1 METFLL
7 NLLKTSLLGSLA
19 ILAMLVLKPLW
30 RERYRAKTRCWLWL
44 ALAAFL
50 LLPVDF
56 SVKNA
61 PVQAAPP
68 KDYTLFVGTDK
79 TAIQSTDNLFGDMAE
94 KSGQSPAQVRDT
106 IIQRPVTNPEQK
118 TTRYIPVTTILFY
131 GYLAGAAAFLL
142 YQGVSYALFRRTVR
156 RWKRDVSRA
165 DYAAMLS
172 DTARDLGVS
181 APEMIVCEA
190 ISTPAVT
197 GLLRPRLLLPHER
210 YDVQELRYILRHEL
224 CHLKRRDMLLKL
236 VLLAANA
243 MHWFNPVVYL
253 MLRQADEDIELA
265 CDSAATDGLE
275 LPERAAYSRTLLAA
289 VQSSVRALPATT
301 CFGGTVERLKRRIT
315 NVLGA
320 QKKRGLGVVA
330 LVLALTLTAGCAISW
345 GERAQKN
352 DDPFADKSYTVDI
365 LLYEAPAF
373 TDGFTDGTYPSFRTT
388 TNTAG
393 EKYVTLCD
401 AWGSTSIYGPMEE
414 YTLEK
419 QSFYALFGST
429 KASPVD
435 DLIQNNKS
443 AWSGHC
449 EEASDGQPN
458 QVYLLKQK
466 DGSVYLGL
474 AGDYEEDGS
483 ELFCSVFRLN
493 EQVNPIYASMDDYAA
508 ACVEDLK
515 KGTMTYSVSENND
528 YASRSIEDTVA
539 DVRVTQL
546 EQADSLGNLSP
557 DGTVL
562 ELWYFQYEMKPTN
575 EAGMQIDVIG
585 GQELTDDGYLNEN
598 WTHYLTVLHYTYGE
612 KTGYQVIG
620 TYTGNDGLWYNGCS
634 YSGEEKY
641 YLHDF
646 YVDYA
651 GLDLPKMF
659 IPDLLNDTAA
669 DGYGRANQCEAR
681 LISGDGS
688 YYFYAPITAWACNP
702 GTEFWY
708 SRYDTGSYFNAKKL
722 EQSLDEAKA
731 EWESTGAKAEKTDA
745 GWRFVTHEGMSNT
758 IVTLFDAPDGTCYEV
773 TTHWTFDGSTEENQW
788 GWNRDRAVEGEAVIL
803 QAMVNSFRTSKILFT
818 DGSPN
823 GSESSDPA
831 PDDTAFQADL
841 QLASNGGAS
850 WLSLNTDGMAVGG
863 HDPKDS
869 APTVLLDTCDYK
881 EYDPSESSPS
891 GSAVPPG
898 GGNPLALCLS
908 LSNSARF
915 TFYEGSDFMLYQ
927 HGDTR
932 YYKVS
937 SYGDYATI
945 FDAMLAWYN
954 KTPDKEATF
963 ESDLVLASNA
973 ATVDILA
980 FCPASGESGSHAPL
994 LTGYS
999 VALDSYEYKPIDKPK
1014 NLDGLD
1020 SVELWPHNAQATC
1033 LIFYKGTNT
1042 VKYVS
1047 GKSERYYRA
1056 VGDFSI
1062 VDNDGRTL
1070 YDLMRVWYDTAE
1082 YSDMLTSD
1090 VRAQSK
1096 SFSWQEAAQNWANA
1110 YYGTQKEVTSGSIYK
1125 FTWLNVT
1132 VNPAEETTQAK
1143 RKAGEIDDNTYCFAV
1158 RVEFTAESANALQ
1171 SAMAGNTVKCENPAA
1186 PKDAYEFYRCC
1197 TIQLRDDG
1205 RWYGTELG
1213 TGWLC
1218 AIPKKEGLPP
1228 PFFAVFQR
1236 RAGKSTGTSQRYVV

>member
-44 ALAAFL
+44 ALAVFL

-61 PVQAAPP
+61 PVQAEPP

-156 RWKRDVSRA
+156 RWKRDVSRV

-330 LVLALTLTAGCAISW
+330 LVLALTLTAGCAVGW
-345 GERAQKN
+345 GERAQTQKN

-508 ACVEDLK
+508 ERVAELK
-515 KGTMTYSVSENND
+515 KGTMTYSVSENNE

-539 DVRVTQL
+539 DVRVTRL
-546 EQADSLGNLSP
+546 EQGDSLGNLSP

-575 EAGMQIDVIG
+575 EAGAQINIVG

-598 WTHYLTVLHYTYGE
+598 WTHYLTVLHYTSGD
-612 KTGYQVIG
+612 TIGYQVIG
-620 TYTGNDGLWYNGCS
+620 TSMSNDGLWYNGCS
-634 YSGEEKY
+634 YGQELKY

-646 YVDYA
+646 YIDYA
-651 GLDLPKMF
+651 GLDLPKMY
-659 IPDLLNDTAA
+659 IPDLVDGLVE
-669 DGYGRANQCEAR
+669 DGYGHGNSVEGR
-681 LISGDGS
+681 LVSDS
-688 YYFYAPITAWACNP
+688 TYNFCYYYVPITGWACSP
-702 GTEFWY
+702 GTDYWY
-708 SRYDTGSYFNAKKL
+708 SRYDTGSYFSVKKL
-722 EQSLDEAKA
+722 ERGINDAKA
-731 EWESTGAKAEKTDA
+731 EWESTGVTGEKVDT
-745 GWRFVTHEGMSNT
+745 GCWRYVTHEGMSNT
-758 IVTLFDAPDGTCYEV
+758 IVTLFAGPNNTTYEV
-773 TTHWTFDGSTEENQW
+773 EIHWLFDGSSEENQW
-788 GWNRDRAVEGEAVIL
+788 GWNHDRAVEEEAVIL
-803 QAMVNSFRTSKILFT
+803 QAMVKHFTIDGGIYFT
-818 DGSPN
+818 DGSSD
-823 GSESSDPA
+823 SESPA
-831 PDDTAFQADL
+831 DTAFLTDL
-841 QLASNGGAS
+841 QLAANGGIESLTLFPAATSSIISPCEPVSTEGSELHVDLSNYGYSSTSEPENISLLNHIRIDLKGDSQS
-850 WLSLNTDGMAVGG
+850 WF
-863 HDPKDS
+863 
-869 APTVLLDTCDYK
+869 
-881 EYDPSESSPS
+881 ESYQ
-891 GSAVPPG
+891 
-898 GGNPLALCLS
+898 GGNVIGYCAENRP
-908 LSNSARF
+908 
-915 TFYEGSDFMLYQ
+915 TE
-927 HGDTR
+927 
-932 YYKVS
+932 YY
-937 SYGDYATI
+937 
-945 FDAMLAWYN
+945 
-954 KTPDKEATF
+954 
-963 ESDLVLASNA
+963 
-973 ATVDILA
+973 LA
-980 FCPASGESGSHAPL
+980 F
-994 LTGYS
+994 
-999 VALDSYEYKPIDKPK
+999 
-1014 NLDGLD
+1014 
-1020 SVELWPHNAQATC
+1020 
-1033 LIFYKGTNT
+1033 
-1042 VKYVS
+1042 
-1047 GKSERYYRA
+1047 
-1056 VGDFSI
+1056 GDF
-1062 VDNDGRTL
+1062 GKYATL
-1070 YDLMRVWYDTAE
+1070 YDVILEWYHSAQSGTEPSDASSATTTNAVSRDSLIKSADSYVDHGGYLWYTAGGKFYRWREGGSVEVLQDLPVNDVTDTTVDATLSVV
-1082 YSDMLTSD
+1082 SDQVALRYYIGGGIMGSFVTELYGADGKQSATLYGYESIAISGSTIVETTKFPPTVNNLRLSTDGGKTWTSIGDADYFYGSVTEDGSSISYFPGALEIRDGYVYTTAVYDIDHQKTSD
-1090 VRAQSK
+1090 PL
-1096 SFSWQEAAQNWANA
+1096 
-1110 YYGTQKEVTSGSIYK
+1110 VTHS
-1125 FTWLNVT
+1125 
-1132 VNPAEETTQAK
+1132 
-1143 RKAGEIDDNTYCFAV
+1143 V
-1158 RVEFTAESANALQ
+1158 RVNL
-1171 SAMAGNTVKCENPAA
+1171 K
-1186 PKDAYEFYRCC
+1186 
-1197 TIQLRDDG
+1197 
-1205 RWYGTELG
+1205 
-1213 TGWLC
+1213 TGAQEILD
-1218 AIPKKEGLPP
+1218 
-1228 PFFAVFQR
+1228 
-1236 RAGKSTGTSQRYVV
+1236 

>member
-44 ALAAFL
+44 AMAAFL
-50 LLPVDF
+50 LLPIDF

-94 KSGQSPAQVRDT
+94 KSGQSPAAVRDT

-118 TTRYIPVTTILFY
+118 MTRYIPVTTILFY

-142 YQGVSYALFRRTVR
+142 YQGLSYAHFRRTVR
-156 RWKRDVSRA
+156 RWKRDVARA

-172 DTARDLGVS
+172 DTAHDLGVS

-197 GLLRPRLLLPHER
+197 GLLRPRLLLPHEH

-224 CHLKRRDMLLKL
+224 CHLKRRDMLFKL

-301 CFGGTVERLKRRIT
+301 CCGGTVERLKRRIT

-330 LVLALTLTAGCAISW
+330 LVLALTLTAGCAVSW
-345 GERAQKN
+345 GERGKKN
-352 DDPFADKSYTVDI
+352 DAPF
-365 LLYEAPAF
+365 
-373 TDGFTDGTYPSFRTT
+373 DGTRYNPVLVVANWELTIGKNFRPLYYVSDESGTYFRLSREDGV
-388 TNTAG
+388 NTVTMIYDGG
-393 EKYVTLCD
+393 ETAFAPMESVTLTQENFDGTLLPDLD
-401 AWGSTSIYGPMEE
+401 ALRSDNKTAWRVQLPDNFDDHDPEASPNLVFLLEQEDGTLYLCIGYHFNGGDAFPEDSDRIRWVYR
-414 YTLEK
+414 LEK
-419 QSFYALFGST
+419 
-429 KASPVD
+429 
-435 DLIQNNKS
+435 
-443 AWSGHC
+443 
-449 EEASDGQPN
+449 
-458 QVYLLKQK
+458 
-466 DGSVYLGL
+466 
-474 AGDYEEDGS
+474 ED
-483 ELFCSVFRLN
+483 N
-493 EQVNPIYASMDDYAA
+493 TIYPSMDDYAA

-539 DVRVTQL
+539 DVRVTRL
-546 EQADSLGNLSP
+546 EQGDSLGNLSP

-575 EAGMQIDVIG
+575 EAGVEIEPVG
-585 GQELTDDGYLNEN
+585 GQYVTDDGYLRES
-598 WTHYLTVLHYTYGE
+598 WTHYLTVLHYTSGE

-620 TYTGNDGLWYNGCS
+620 TYTGNDGLWYNGCN

-646 YVDYA
+646 YIDYA
-651 GLDLPKMF
+651 GLNEPKMY
-659 IPDLLNDTAA
+659 IPNLLNAA
-669 DGYGRANQCEAR
+669 TDGYGRANQCEAR

-788 GWNRDRAVEGEAVIL
+788 GWNRDRAVEGEAEVL
-803 QAMVNSFRTSKILFT
+803 RAMVRSFTVNW
-818 DGSPN
+818 DADAAA
-823 GSESSDPA
+823 DPA
-831 PDDTAFQADL
+831 LDDSDFQADL

-850 WLSLNTDGMAVGG
+850 WMYLSKNSAAVS
-863 HDPKDS
+863 DCNMRNVT
-869 APTVLLDTCDYK
+869 PTVKLDECSYALLNEEFTPDDGKQT
-881 EYDPSESSPS
+881 
-891 GSAVPPG
+891 
-898 GGNPLALCLS
+898 LTLW
-908 LSNSARF
+908 LSNNDSSHLA
-915 TFYEGSDFMLYQ
+915 FYEGTNVMLYQ
-927 HGDTR
+927 RDDAR

-937 SYGDYATI
+937 NFGDYATLY
-945 FDAMLAWYN
+945 DAMLAWYHSAQSGT
-954 KTPDKEATF
+954 KP
-963 ESDLVLASNA
+963 SDASSTTTTNA
-973 ATVDILA
+973 VSRDSLIKAA
-980 FCPASGESGSHAPL
+980 
-994 LTGYS
+994 
-999 VALDSYEYKPIDKPK
+999 DSYVDLGGYLWYTAGGKFCRWRE
-1014 NLDGLD
+1014 GG
-1020 SVELWPHNAQATC
+1020 SVE
-1033 LIFYKGTNT
+1033 T
-1042 VKYVS
+1042 VCDLPLDYDTPVS
-1047 GKSERYYRA
+1047 ASL
-1056 VGDFSI
+1056 STQ
-1062 VDNDGRTL
+1062 DNRILMNYHIGGAIMGSFITDL
-1070 YDLMRVWYDTAE
+1070 YDTDGKKLSSINGYNAIAISGDIIVMTDYFMPTPNNMSISYDCGKTFTEFGDKDWFYGSA
-1082 YSDMLTSD
+1082 LTED
-1090 VRAQSK
+1090 
-1096 SFSWQEAAQNWANA
+1096 
-1110 YYGTQKEVTSGSIYK
+1110 GTYVTSVNSSLEIRDGYVYTTAVYDINHEKSDDP
-1125 FTWLNVT
+1125 LVT
-1132 VNPAEETTQAK
+1132 H
-1143 RKAGEIDDNTYCFAV
+1143 AV
-1158 RVEFTAESANALQ
+1158 RISI
-1171 SAMAGNTVKCENPAA
+1171 K
-1186 PKDAYEFYRCC
+1186 
-1197 TIQLRDDG
+1197 
-1205 RWYGTELG
+1205 
-1213 TGWLC
+1213 TGAQEILD
-1218 AIPKKEGLPP
+1218 
-1228 PFFAVFQR
+1228 
-1236 RAGKSTGTSQRYVV
+1236 

>member
-44 ALAAFL
+44 ALAVFL

-156 RWKRDVSRA
+156 RWKRDVARA

-330 LVLALTLTAGCAISW
+330 LVLALTLTAGCAVSW

-352 DDPFADKSYTVDI
+352 DDPFADKSYTVDT
-365 LLYEAPAF
+365 LLYEAPGF
-373 TDGFTDGTYPSFRTT
+373 TDGFTDGAYPTFRTA
-388 TNTAG
+388 TNPAG
-393 EKYVTLCD
+393 EKYVTMFNDLGY
-401 AWGSTSIYGPMEE
+401 ALIYGPMEE
-414 YTLEK
+414 YKLEK

-429 KASPVD
+429 RDASPVD
-435 DLIQNNKS
+435 DLMQHNKS
-443 AWSGHC
+443 AWTGYC
-449 EEASDGQPN
+449 EEAKDSQPY
-458 QVYLLKQK
+458 QAYLLEQE
-466 DGSVYLGL
+466 DGTIYLGL
-474 AGDYEEDGS
+474 SADYAEDGS
-483 ELFCSVFRLN
+483 ECFCMVYRL
-493 EQVNPIYASMDDYAA
+493 EKEDDTIYASMDDYAA
-508 ACVEDLK
+508 ACVAELK

-575 EAGMQIDVIG
+575 EAGTQIDVIG

-598 WTHYLTVLHYTYGE
+598 WTHYLTVLHYTSGE

-758 IVTLFDAPDGTCYEV
+758 VVTLFDAPDNTCYEV
-773 TTHWTFDGSTEENQW
+773 EIHWSFDGSTAENEW
-788 GWNRDRAVEGEAVIL
+788 GWNRDRAVEGEAAIL
-803 QAMVNSFRTSKILFT
+803 QAMTDSFTITGKILLTQEDASAASTGFDALDAALDALGDMNVT
-818 DGSPN
+818 ADPLGHAVMVPN
-823 GSESSDPA
+823 ATAKWDDRNGTNIAYRAEIAKQFRQYSWKEASNVAQFGEEVLSVQCGRWNFYLYSNYKNVLSFFDQESDPKGYPYA
-831 PDDTAFQADL
+831 FEITNTGAENAVWDAFYKWYEEAVAADSGKQAVTTTATDTLSRASITKSADSYVDL
-841 QLASNGGAS
+841 GGYLWYTA
-850 WLSLNTDGMAVGG
+850 GG
-863 HDPKDS
+863 KFCRWH
-869 APTVLLDTCDYK
+869 
-881 EYDPSESSPS
+881 E
-891 GSAVPPG
+891 GSAVETICTLPIDSLTDSPVR
-898 GGNPLALCLS
+898 ATLS
-908 LSNSARF
+908 I
-915 TFYEGSDFMLYQ
+915 M
-927 HGDTR
+927 
-932 YYKVS
+932 VS
-937 SYGDYATI
+937 R
-945 FDAMLAWYN
+945 
-954 KTPDKEATF
+954 
-963 ESDLVLASNA
+963 
-973 ATVDILA
+973 
-980 FCPASGESGSHAPL
+980 
-994 LTGYS
+994 
-999 VALDSYEYKPIDKPK
+999 VALRYHIGGATMGTYVTELYNPDGEQYVKIDGYESIAFDNHGNIVKTLQFPPAQNNLSISYD
-1014 NLDGLD
+1014 
-1020 SVELWPHNAQATC
+1020 
-1033 LIFYKGTNT
+1033 
-1042 VKYVS
+1042 S
-1047 GKSERYYRA
+1047 GKTWTSIGDADYFYGSVTEDGSSISYFPGALEIRDGYVYTTA
-1056 VGDFSI
+1056 V
-1062 VDNDGRTL
+1062 
-1070 YDLMRVWYDTAE
+1070 YDINHE
-1082 YSDMLTSD
+1082 KSDDPL
-1090 VRAQSK
+1090 
-1096 SFSWQEAAQNWANA
+1096 
-1110 YYGTQKEVTSGSIYK
+1110 VTH
-1125 FTWLNVT
+1125 
-1132 VNPAEETTQAK
+1132 
-1143 RKAGEIDDNTYCFAV
+1143 AV
-1158 RVEFTAESANALQ
+1158 RISI
-1171 SAMAGNTVKCENPAA
+1171 K
-1186 PKDAYEFYRCC
+1186 
-1197 TIQLRDDG
+1197 
-1205 RWYGTELG
+1205 
-1213 TGWLC
+1213 TGAQEILD
-1218 AIPKKEGLPP
+1218 
-1228 PFFAVFQR
+1228 
-1236 RAGKSTGTSQRYVV
+1236 

>member
-197 GLLRPRLLLPHER
+197 GLLRPRLLLPHEH

-330 LVLALTLTAGCAISW
+330 LVLALTLTAGCAVSW
-345 GERAQKN
+345 GNKN
-352 DDPFADKSYTVDI
+352 ELSDPFGKSYTIADI
-365 LLYEAPAF
+365 VYIGVEPDDTFRENAANAELLLRSDAQSITLTWTDHYKWDCTAAGSFEMTEENFDRYFDGSAFEAADNPAGWQESDMSAAKLRRENANTWCF
-373 TDGFTDGTYPSFRTT
+373 TTSSPPDGLTDY
-388 TNTAG
+388 
-393 EKYVTLCD
+393 LC
-401 AWGSTSIYGPMEE
+401 
-414 YTLEK
+414 
-419 QSFYALFGST
+419 
-429 KASPVD
+429 
-435 DLIQNNKS
+435 
-443 AWSGHC
+443 
-449 EEASDGQPN
+449 
-458 QVYLLKQK
+458 LLQQK
-466 DGSVYLGL
+466 DGTLYLAMGYYPDSKQTAPHCFHTL
-474 AGDYEEDGS
+474 
-483 ELFCSVFRLN
+483 FRLA
-493 EQVNPIYASMDDYAA
+493 EKAVPIYASMDDYAA
-508 ACVEDLK
+508 ACVEELK
-515 KGTMTYSVSENND
+515 KGTMTYSVSENNE

-546 EQADSLGNLSP
+546 EFADSLGNLSP

-575 EAGMQIDVIG
+575 EAGVEIEPVG
-585 GQELTDDGYLNEN
+585 GQYVTDDGYLRES
-598 WTHYLTVLHYTYGE
+598 WTHYLTVLRYTYGE

-620 TYTGNDGLWYNGCS
+620 TYTGNDGLWYDGCN

-646 YVDYA
+646 YIDYA
-651 GLDLPKMF
+651 GLSEPKMY
-659 IPDLLNDTAA
+659 IPNLLNAA
-669 DGYGRANQCEAR
+669 TDGYGRANQCEAR

-688 YYFYAPITAWACNP
+688 YYFYAPITAWTCNP

-722 EQSLDEAKA
+722 EQSLDEAKE

-788 GWNRDRAVEGEAVIL
+788 GWNRDRAVESEAEVL
-803 QAMVNSFRTSKILFT
+803 RAMVRSFTVNW
-818 DGSPN
+818 DADAAA
-823 GSESSDPA
+823 DPA
-831 PDDTAFQADL
+831 LDDSDFQADL
-841 QLASNGGAS
+841 QLASNGGAAWMFLYRDNAAITDRDMLNVTPTVRLDECS
-850 WLSLNTDGMAVGG
+850 YALLHDKFTPADGARSLTLWLSNNDSSHLAFFEGTDI
-863 HDPKDS
+863 
-869 APTVLLDTCDYK
+869 
-881 EYDPSESSPS
+881 
-891 GSAVPPG
+891 
-898 GGNPLALCLS
+898 
-908 LSNSARF
+908 
-915 TFYEGSDFMLYQ
+915 MLYQ
-927 HGDTR
+927 RDDAY

-937 SYGDYATI
+937 DYGDYATLY
-945 FDAMLAWYN
+945 DAMLAWFN
-954 KTPDKEATF
+954 SAQSGTEPSDASSATTTNAV
-963 ESDLVLASNA
+963 SRDSLIKAADSYVDLGGYLWYTAGGKLYRWREGGSVEVLHDLPVNDVTDT
-973 ATVDILA
+973 TVDATLSIVSDQVALRYYIGGGIMGSFVTELYGA
-980 FCPASGESGSHAPL
+980 DGKQSATLYGYESIAISGSTIVETTKFPPTVNNLRLSTDGGKTWTSIGDADYFYGSVTEDGSSISYFPGAL
-994 LTGYS
+994 EIRDGY
-999 VALDSYEYKPIDKPK
+999 VYTTAVYDIDHQK
-1014 NLDGLD
+1014 
-1020 SVELWPHNAQATC
+1020 
-1033 LIFYKGTNT
+1033 
-1042 VKYVS
+1042 
-1047 GKSERYYRA
+1047 
-1056 VGDFSI
+1056 
-1062 VDNDGRTL
+1062 
-1070 YDLMRVWYDTAE
+1070 
-1082 YSDMLTSD
+1082 TSD
-1090 VRAQSK
+1090 PL
-1096 SFSWQEAAQNWANA
+1096 
-1110 YYGTQKEVTSGSIYK
+1110 VTHS
-1125 FTWLNVT
+1125 
-1132 VNPAEETTQAK
+1132 
-1143 RKAGEIDDNTYCFAV
+1143 V
-1158 RVEFTAESANALQ
+1158 RVNL
-1171 SAMAGNTVKCENPAA
+1171 K
-1186 PKDAYEFYRCC
+1186 
-1197 TIQLRDDG
+1197 
-1205 RWYGTELG
+1205 
-1213 TGWLC
+1213 TGAQEILD
-1218 AIPKKEGLPP
+1218 
-1228 PFFAVFQR
+1228 
-1236 RAGKSTGTSQRYVV
+1236 

>member
-44 ALAAFL
+44 ALAVFL

-94 KSGQSPAQVRDT
+94 RSGQSPAAVRDT

-118 TTRYIPVTTILFY
+118 TTRYIPVTMILFY

-165 DYAAMLS
+165 DYASLLS

-320 QKKRGLGVVA
+320 QKKRGLGIVA
-330 LVLALTLTAGCAISW
+330 LVLALTLTAGCAVSW

-352 DDPFADKSYTVDI
+352 DDPFADKSYTVDT
-365 LLYEAPAF
+365 LLYEAPGF
-373 TDGFTDGTYPSFRTT
+373 TDGFTDGAYPTFRTA
-388 TNTAG
+388 TNPAG
-393 EKYVTLCD
+393 EKYVTMFNDLGY
-401 AWGSTSIYGPMEE
+401 ALIYGPMEE
-414 YTLEK
+414 YKLEK
-419 QSFYALFGST
+419 QSFYALFGNT
-429 KASPVD
+429 RDASPVD
-435 DLIQNNKS
+435 DLMQHNKS
-443 AWSGHC
+443 AWTGYC
-449 EEASDGQPN
+449 EEAKDSQPY
-458 QVYLLKQK
+458 QAYLLEQE
-466 DGSVYLGL
+466 DGTIYLGL
-474 AGDYEEDGS
+474 SADYAEDGS
-483 ELFCSVFRLN
+483 ECFCMVYRLN
-493 EQVNPIYASMDDYAA
+493 EQINPIYASMDDYAA

-575 EAGMQIDVIG
+575 EAGAQINIVG
-585 GQELTDDGYLNEN
+585 GQELTDDGYLNEH

-612 KTGYQVIG
+612 KTGYQIIG

-646 YVDYA
+646 YIDYA
-651 GLDLPKMF
+651 GLNEPKMY
-659 IPDLLNDTAA
+659 IPDLVDGLVE
-669 DGYGRANQCEAR
+669 DGYGHGNSVEGR
-681 LISGDGS
+681 LISGS
-688 YYFYAPITAWACNP
+688 TYNFCYYYVPITGWACSP
-702 GTEFWY
+702 GTDYWY
-708 SRYDTGSYFNAKKL
+708 SRYDTGSYFSVKKL
-722 EQSLDEAKA
+722 ERGINDAKA
-731 EWESTGAKAEKTDA
+731 EWESTGVTGEKVDT
-745 GWRFVTHEGMSNT
+745 GCWRYVTHEGMSNT
-758 IVTLFDAPDGTCYEV
+758 IVTLFAGPNNTTYEV
-773 TTHWTFDGSTEENQW
+773 EIHWLFDGSTEENQW
-788 GWNRDRAVEGEAVIL
+788 GWNRDRAVEEEAVIL
-803 QAMVNSFRTSKILFT
+803 QAMVKHFTINGGIYFT
-818 DGSPN
+818 DGSSD
-823 GSESSDPA
+823 SESPA
-831 PDDTAFQADL
+831 DTAFLTDL

-863 HDPKDS
+863 HDPKDA

-891 GSAVPPG
+891 GSAVPPR

-980 FCPASGESGSHAPL
+980 FCPAGGESGSHAPL

-1197 TIQLRDDG
+1197 TIQLKDDG

-1213 TGWLC
+1213 TGW
-1218 AIPKKEGLPP
+1218 
-1228 PFFAVFQR
+1228 
-1236 RAGKSTGTSQRYVV
+1236 

>member
-44 ALAAFL
+44 ALAVFL

-79 TAIQSTDNLFGDMAE
+79 TTIQSTDNLFGDMAE

-197 GLLRPRLLLPHER
+197 GLLRPRLLLPHEH

-330 LVLALTLTAGCAISW
+330 LVLALTLTAGCAVSW

-352 DDPFADKSYTVDI
+352 DDPFADKSYTVDT
-365 LLYEAPAF
+365 LLYEAPGF
-373 TDGFTDGTYPSFRTT
+373 TDGFTDGAYPTFRTA
-388 TNTAG
+388 TNPAG
-393 EKYVTLCD
+393 EKYVTMFNDLGY
-401 AWGSTSIYGPMEE
+401 ALIYGPMEE
-414 YTLEK
+414 YKLEK
-419 QSFYALFGST
+419 QSFYALFGNT
-429 KASPVD
+429 RDASPVD
-435 DLIQNNKS
+435 DLMQHNKS
-443 AWSGHC
+443 AWTGYC
-449 EEASDGQPN
+449 EEAKDSQPY
-458 QVYLLKQK
+458 QAYLLEQE
-466 DGSVYLGL
+466 DGTIYLGL
-474 AGDYEEDGS
+474 SADYAEDGS
-483 ELFCSVFRLN
+483 ECFCMVYRL
-493 EQVNPIYASMDDYAA
+493 EKEDDTIYASMDDYAA
-508 ACVEDLK
+508 ERVAELK
-515 KGTMTYSVSENND
+515 KGTMTYSVSENNE

-562 ELWYFQYEMKPTN
+562 ELWYFQYEMNPTN
-575 EAGMQIDVIG
+575 EAGVEIEPVG
-585 GQELTDDGYLNEN
+585 GQYVTDDGYLRES
-598 WTHYLTVLHYTYGE
+598 WTHYLTVLHYTSGE

-620 TYTGNDGLWYNGCS
+620 TYTGNDGLWYDGCN

-646 YVDYA
+646 YIDYA
-651 GLDLPKMF
+651 GLNEPKMY
-659 IPDLLNDTAA
+659 IPNLLNAA
-669 DGYGRANQCEAR
+669 TDGYGRANQCEAR

-788 GWNRDRAVEGEAVIL
+788 GWNRDRAVEGEAAIL
-803 QAMVNSFRTSKILFT
+803 QAMTDSFTITGKILLTQEDASAASTGFDALDAALDALGDMNVT
-818 DGSPN
+818 ADPLGHAVMVPN
-823 GSESSDPA
+823 ATAKWDDRNGTNIAYRTEIAKQFRQYSWKEASNVAQFGEEVLSVQCGRWNFYLYSNYKNVLSFFDQESDPKGYPYA
-831 PDDTAFQADL
+831 FEITNIGAENAVWDAFYKWYEEAVAADSGKQAVTTTATDTLSRASITKSADSYVDL
-841 QLASNGGAS
+841 GGYLWYTA
-850 WLSLNTDGMAVGG
+850 GG
-863 HDPKDS
+863 KFYRWH
-869 APTVLLDTCDYK
+869 
-881 EYDPSESSPS
+881 E
-891 GSAVPPG
+891 GSAVETICTLPTDSLTDSPVR
-898 GGNPLALCLS
+898 ATLS
-908 LSNSARF
+908 I
-915 TFYEGSDFMLYQ
+915 M
-927 HGDTR
+927 
-932 YYKVS
+932 VS
-937 SYGDYATI
+937 R
-945 FDAMLAWYN
+945 
-954 KTPDKEATF
+954 
-963 ESDLVLASNA
+963 
-973 ATVDILA
+973 
-980 FCPASGESGSHAPL
+980 
-994 LTGYS
+994 
-999 VALDSYEYKPIDKPK
+999 VALRYHIGGATMGTYVTELYNPDGEQYVKIDGYESIAFDNHGNIVKTLQFPPAQNNLSISYD
-1014 NLDGLD
+1014 
-1020 SVELWPHNAQATC
+1020 
-1033 LIFYKGTNT
+1033 
-1042 VKYVS
+1042 S
-1047 GKSERYYRA
+1047 GKTWTSIGDADYFYGSVTEDGSSISYFPGALEIRDGYVYTTA
-1056 VGDFSI
+1056 V
-1062 VDNDGRTL
+1062 
-1070 YDLMRVWYDTAE
+1070 YDIDHQK
-1082 YSDMLTSD
+1082 TSD
-1090 VRAQSK
+1090 PL
-1096 SFSWQEAAQNWANA
+1096 
-1110 YYGTQKEVTSGSIYK
+1110 VTHS
-1125 FTWLNVT
+1125 
-1132 VNPAEETTQAK
+1132 
-1143 RKAGEIDDNTYCFAV
+1143 V
-1158 RVEFTAESANALQ
+1158 RVNL
-1171 SAMAGNTVKCENPAA
+1171 K
-1186 PKDAYEFYRCC
+1186 
-1197 TIQLRDDG
+1197 
-1205 RWYGTELG
+1205 
-1213 TGWLC
+1213 TGAQEILD
-1218 AIPKKEGLPP
+1218 
-1228 PFFAVFQR
+1228 
-1236 RAGKSTGTSQRYVV
+1236 

>member
-44 ALAAFL
+44 ALAVFL

-79 TAIQSTDNLFGDMAE
+79 TTIQSTDNLFGDMAE
-94 KSGQSPAQVRDT
+94 KSGQSPAAVRDT

-156 RWKRDVSRA
+156 RWKRDVARA
-165 DYAAMLS
+165 DYASLLS

-197 GLLRPRLLLPHER
+197 GLLRPRLLLPHEH

-330 LVLALTLTAGCAISW
+330 LVLALTLTAGCAVSW

-352 DDPFADKSYTVDI
+352 DDLFADKSYTVDT
-365 LLYEAPAF
+365 LLYEAPGF
-373 TDGFTDGTYPSFRTT
+373 TDGFTDGAYPTFRTA
-388 TNTAG
+388 TNPAG
-393 EKYVTLCD
+393 EKYVTMFNDLGY
-401 AWGSTSIYGPMEE
+401 ALIYGPMEE
-414 YTLEK
+414 YKLEK
-419 QSFYALFGST
+419 QSFYALFGNT
-429 KASPVD
+429 RDASPVD
-435 DLIQNNKS
+435 DLMQHNKS
-443 AWSGHC
+443 AWTGYC
-449 EEASDGQPN
+449 EEAKDSQPY
-458 QVYLLKQK
+458 QTYLLEQE
-466 DGSVYLGL
+466 DGTIYLGL
-474 AGDYEEDGS
+474 SADYAEDGS
-483 ELFCSVFRLN
+483 ECFCMVYRL
-493 EQVNPIYASMDDYAA
+493 EKEDDTIYASMDDYAA
-508 ACVEDLK
+508 ERVAELK
-515 KGTMTYSVSENND
+515 KGTMTYSVSENNE

-598 WTHYLTVLHYTYGE
+598 WTHYLTVLHYTSGE
-612 KTGYQVIG
+612 QTGYQVIG

-788 GWNRDRAVEGEAVIL
+788 GWNRDRAVESEAEVL
-803 QAMVNSFRTSKILFT
+803 RAMVRSFTVNW
-818 DGSPN
+818 DADAAA
-823 GSESSDPA
+823 DPA
-831 PDDTAFQADL
+831 LDDSDFQADL
-841 QLASNGGAS
+841 QLASNGGAAWMYLS
-850 WLSLNTDGMAVGG
+850 KNSAAVSDCNMRSVTPTVKLDECSYALLNEEFTPDDGKQTLTLWLSNNDSSHLAFFEGTDI
-863 HDPKDS
+863 
-869 APTVLLDTCDYK
+869 
-881 EYDPSESSPS
+881 
-891 GSAVPPG
+891 
-898 GGNPLALCLS
+898 
-908 LSNSARF
+908 
-915 TFYEGSDFMLYQ
+915 MLYQ
-927 HGDTR
+927 RDDAY

-937 SYGDYATI
+937 DYGDYATLY
-945 FDAMLAWYN
+945 DAMLAWFN
-954 KTPDKEATF
+954 SAQSGTET
-963 ESDLVLASNA
+963 SDASSTTTTNA
-973 ATVDILA
+973 VSRDSLIKAA
-980 FCPASGESGSHAPL
+980 
-994 LTGYS
+994 
-999 VALDSYEYKPIDKPK
+999 DSY
-1014 NLDGLD
+1014 
-1020 SVELWPHNAQATC
+1020 
-1033 LIFYKGTNT
+1033 
-1042 VKYVS
+1042 
-1047 GKSERYYRA
+1047 
-1056 VGDFSI
+1056 
-1062 VDNDGRTL
+1062 VDNDDYLWYISGGKLCRWHEGGSVETLRELPYNDVTDQPAIATLAVEYDQVALRWHIGGATTGTTMLELYGADGKRTMEL
-1070 YDLMRVWYDTAE
+1070 D
-1082 YSDMLTSD
+1082 
-1090 VRAQSK
+1090 
-1096 SFSWQEAAQNWANA
+1096 
-1110 YYGTQKEVTSGSIYK
+1110 GSA
-1125 FTWLNVT
+1125 
-1132 VNPAEETTQAK
+1132 P
-1143 RKAGEIDDNTYCFAV
+1143 FAI
-1158 RVEFTAESANALQ
+1158 S
-1171 SAMAGNTVKCENPAA
+1171 GNTVVKLLSFPPTTGNLLLSTDGGKTWSAIG
-1186 PKDAYEFYRCC
+1186 DADWFYGSVTEDSSGSTSYALADL
-1197 TIQLRDDG
+1197 TIRDGYVYTTAVYDIDHQKTSDPLVTHSV
-1205 RWYGTELG
+1205 RVNLK
-1213 TGWLC
+1213 TGAQEILD
-1218 AIPKKEGLPP
+1218 
-1228 PFFAVFQR
+1228 
-1236 RAGKSTGTSQRYVV
+1236 

>member
-44 ALAAFL
+44 ALAVFL

-94 KSGQSPAQVRDT
+94 KSGQSPAAVRDT

-142 YQGVSYALFRRTVR
+142 YQGVSYAHFRRTVR

-197 GLLRPRLLLPHER
+197 GLLRPRLLLPHEH

-224 CHLKRRDMLLKL
+224 CHLKRRDMLFKL

-315 NVLGA
+315 NVLGV

-330 LVLALTLTAGCAISW
+330 LVLALTLTAGCAVSW
-345 GERAQKN
+345 GERAQAQKN

-373 TDGFTDGTYPSFRTT
+373 TDGFTDGTYPSFRAT

-419 QSFYALFGST
+419 ESFYALFGST

-508 ACVEDLK
+508 ERVAELK
-515 KGTMTYSVSENND
+515 KGTMTYSVSENNE

-546 EQADSLGNLSP
+546 EFADSLGNLSP

-575 EAGMQIDVIG
+575 EAGAQINIVG
-585 GQELTDDGYLNEN
+585 GQELTDDGYLNEH
-598 WTHYLTVLHYTYGE
+598 WTHYLTVLHYTSGE

-620 TYTGNDGLWYNGCS
+620 TSMSNDGLWYNGCS
-634 YSGEEKY
+634 YGVDLKY

-646 YVDYA
+646 YIDYA
-651 GLDLPKMF
+651 GLDLPKMY
-659 IPDLLNDTAA
+659 IPNLVDGLVE
-669 DGYGRANQCEAR
+669 DGYGHGNSVEGR
-681 LISGDGS
+681 LISGNGNYS
-688 YYFYAPITAWACNP
+688 FYAPISGWTYKPDAEYA
-702 GTEFWY
+702 EYWY
-708 SRYDTGSYFNAKKL
+708 SSYNTGSYFSVT
-722 EQSLDEAKA
+722 EVDHSLYDEKP
-731 EWESTGAKAEKTDA
+731 EWESAGYTAEWIDESC
-745 GWRFVTHEGMSNT
+745 RFVTHEGMSNT
-758 IVTLFDAPDGTCYEV
+758 VVTLFNGPNNTCYIVEI
-773 TTHWTFDGSTEENQW
+773 HWLFDGSTEENQW
-788 GWNRDRAVEGEAVIL
+788 GWNHDRAVEEEAVIL
-803 QAMVNSFRTSKILFT
+803 QAMVKHFTINGGIYFT
-818 DGSPN
+818 DGSSD
-823 GSESSDPA
+823 SESPA
-831 PDDTAFQADL
+831 DTAFLTDL
-841 QLASNGGAS
+841 QLAANGGIESLTLFPAATSSIISPCEPVSTEGSELHVDLSNYGYSSTSEPENISLLNHIRIDLKGDSQS
-850 WLSLNTDGMAVGG
+850 WF
-863 HDPKDS
+863 
-869 APTVLLDTCDYK
+869 
-881 EYDPSESSPS
+881 ESYQ
-891 GSAVPPG
+891 
-898 GGNPLALCLS
+898 GGNVIGYCAENRP
-908 LSNSARF
+908 
-915 TFYEGSDFMLYQ
+915 TE
-927 HGDTR
+927 
-932 YYKVS
+932 YY
-937 SYGDYATI
+937 
-945 FDAMLAWYN
+945 
-954 KTPDKEATF
+954 
-963 ESDLVLASNA
+963 
-973 ATVDILA
+973 LA
-980 FCPASGESGSHAPL
+980 F
-994 LTGYS
+994 
-999 VALDSYEYKPIDKPK
+999 
-1014 NLDGLD
+1014 
-1020 SVELWPHNAQATC
+1020 
-1033 LIFYKGTNT
+1033 
-1042 VKYVS
+1042 
-1047 GKSERYYRA
+1047 
-1056 VGDFSI
+1056 GDF
-1062 VDNDGRTL
+1062 GKYATL
-1070 YDLMRVWYDTAE
+1070 YDVILEWYHSAQSGTKPSDASSATTTNAVSRDSLIKAADSYVDLGGYLWYTAGGKLYRWREGGSVEVLHDLPVNDVTDTTVDATLSVV
-1082 YSDMLTSD
+1082 SDQVALRYYIGGGIMGSFVTELYGADGKQSATLYGYESIAISGSTIVETTKFPPTVNNLRLSTDGGKTWTSIGDADYFYGSVTEDGSSISYFPGALEIRDGYVYTTAVYDIDHQKTSD
-1090 VRAQSK
+1090 PL
-1096 SFSWQEAAQNWANA
+1096 
-1110 YYGTQKEVTSGSIYK
+1110 VTHS
-1125 FTWLNVT
+1125 
-1132 VNPAEETTQAK
+1132 
-1143 RKAGEIDDNTYCFAV
+1143 V
-1158 RVEFTAESANALQ
+1158 RVNL
-1171 SAMAGNTVKCENPAA
+1171 K
-1186 PKDAYEFYRCC
+1186 
-1197 TIQLRDDG
+1197 
-1205 RWYGTELG
+1205 
-1213 TGWLC
+1213 TGAQEILD
-1218 AIPKKEGLPP
+1218 
-1228 PFFAVFQR
+1228 
-1236 RAGKSTGTSQRYVV
+1236 

>member
-44 ALAAFL
+44 ALAVFL

-156 RWKRDVSRA
+156 RWKRDVARA

-320 QKKRGLGVVA
+320 QKKRGLGIVA
-330 LVLALTLTAGCAISW
+330 LVLALTLTAGCAVSW

-352 DDPFADKSYTVDI
+352 GDPFADKSYTVDT
-365 LLYEAPAF
+365 LLYEAPGF
-373 TDGFTDGTYPSFRTT
+373 TDGFTDGAYPTFRTT
-388 TNTAG
+388 TNPAG
-393 EKYVTLCD
+393 EKYVTMFNDLGY
-401 AWGSTSIYGPMEE
+401 ALIYGPMEE
-414 YTLEK
+414 YKLEK
-419 QSFYALFGST
+419 QSFYALFGNT
-429 KASPVD
+429 RDASPVD
-435 DLIQNNKS
+435 DLMQHNKS
-443 AWSGHC
+443 AWTGYC
-449 EEASDGQPN
+449 EEAKDSQPYQAYFLEQEDGTI
-458 QVYLLKQK
+458 
-466 DGSVYLGL
+466 YLGL
-474 AGDYEEDGS
+474 SADYAEDGS
-483 ELFCSVFRLN
+483 ECFCMVYRLN
-493 EQVNPIYASMDDYAA
+493 EQINPIYASMDDYAA
-508 ACVEDLK
+508 MCVEDLK
-515 KGTMTYSVSENND
+515 KGTMTYSVSENNE

-546 EQADSLGNLSP
+546 EQGDSLGNLSP

-575 EAGMQIDVIG
+575 EAGVEIEPVG
-585 GQELTDDGYLNEN
+585 GQYVTDDGYLRES
-598 WTHYLTVLHYTYGE
+598 WTHYLTVLHYTSGE

-620 TYTGNDGLWYNGCS
+620 TYTGNDGLWYNGCN

-659 IPDLLNDTAA
+659 IPNLLNAA
-669 DGYGRANQCEAR
+669 TDGYGRANQCEAR

-788 GWNRDRAVEGEAVIL
+788 GWNRDRAVEEEAVIL
-803 QAMVNSFRTSKILFT
+803 QAMVNSFRTSKILPTT
-818 DGSPN
+818 DPVLD
-823 GSESSDPA
+823 DPA
-831 PDDTAFQADL
+831 FKADL
-841 QLASNGGAS
+841 QLATNGGAS
-850 WLSLNTDGMAVGG
+850 WMYLSKNSAAVSDCNMRNVSPAVKLDECSYTLLNKDFTPADG
-863 HDPKDS
+863 
-869 APTVLLDTCDYK
+869 TQVLELW
-881 EYDPSESSPS
+881 
-891 GSAVPPG
+891 
-898 GGNPLALCLS
+898 
-908 LSNSARF
+908 LSNNDASHFA
-915 TFYEGSDFMLYQ
+915 FYEGTNVMLYQ
-927 HGDTR
+927 RDDAR

-937 SYGDYATI
+937 NFGDYATLY
-945 FDAMLAWYN
+945 DAMLAWYHSAQSGA
-954 KTPDKEATF
+954 KP
-963 ESDLVLASNA
+963 SDASSTTTTNA
-973 ATVDILA
+973 VSRDSLIKAA
-980 FCPASGESGSHAPL
+980 
-994 LTGYS
+994 
-999 VALDSYEYKPIDKPK
+999 DSYVDLGGYLWYTAGGKFCRWRE
-1014 NLDGLD
+1014 GG
-1020 SVELWPHNAQATC
+1020 SVETVCDLPLDYDTPVSASLSTQDNRILMNYHIGGATMGSF
-1033 LIFYKGTNT
+1033 IT
-1042 VKYVS
+1042 
-1047 GKSERYYRA
+1047 
-1056 VGDFSI
+1056 D
-1062 VDNDGRTL
+1062 L
-1070 YDLMRVWYDTAE
+1070 YDTDGKKLSSINGYNAIAISGDIIVMTDHFMPTPNNMSISYDCGKTFTEFGDKDWFYGSA
-1082 YSDMLTSD
+1082 LTED
-1090 VRAQSK
+1090 
-1096 SFSWQEAAQNWANA
+1096 
-1110 YYGTQKEVTSGSIYK
+1110 GTYVTSVSSSLEIRDGYVYTTAVYDINHEKSDDP
-1125 FTWLNVT
+1125 LVT
-1132 VNPAEETTQAK
+1132 H
-1143 RKAGEIDDNTYCFAV
+1143 AV
-1158 RVEFTAESANALQ
+1158 RISI
-1171 SAMAGNTVKCENPAA
+1171 K
-1186 PKDAYEFYRCC
+1186 
-1197 TIQLRDDG
+1197 
-1205 RWYGTELG
+1205 
-1213 TGWLC
+1213 TGAQEILD
-1218 AIPKKEGLPP
+1218 
-1228 PFFAVFQR
+1228 
-1236 RAGKSTGTSQRYVV
+1236 

>member
-50 LLPVDF
+50 LLPIDF

-131 GYLAGAAAFLL
+131 GYLAGTAAFLL
-142 YQGVSYALFRRTVR
+142 YQGISYALFRRTVR
-156 RWKRDVSRA
+156 RWKRDVARA

-320 QKKRGLGVVA
+320 QKKRGLGIVA
-330 LVLALTLTAGCAISW
+330 LVLALTLTAGCAVSW

-352 DDPFADKSYTVDI
+352 DDPFADKSYTVDT
-365 LLYEAPAF
+365 LLYEAPGF
-373 TDGFTDGTYPSFRTT
+373 TDGFTDGAYPTFRTA
-388 TNTAG
+388 TNPAG
-393 EKYVTLCD
+393 EKYITMFNDLGY
-401 AWGSTSIYGPMEE
+401 ALIYGPMEE
-414 YTLEK
+414 YKLEK
-419 QSFYALFGST
+419 QSFYALFGNT
-429 KASPVD
+429 RDASPVD
-435 DLIQNNKS
+435 DLMQHNKS
-443 AWSGHC
+443 AWTGYC
-449 EEASDGQPN
+449 EEAKDSQPY
-458 QVYLLKQK
+458 QAYLLEQE
-466 DGSVYLGL
+466 DGTIYLGL
-474 AGDYEEDGS
+474 SADYAEDGS
-483 ELFCSVFRLN
+483 ECFCMVYRL
-493 EQVNPIYASMDDYAA
+493 EKEDDTIYASMDDYAA

-546 EQADSLGNLSP
+546 EFADSLGNLSP

-575 EAGMQIDVIG
+575 EAGMQINIVG
-585 GQELTDDGYLNEN
+585 GQELTDDGYLNEH
-598 WTHYLTVLHYTYGE
+598 WTHYLTVLHYTSGE
-612 KTGYQVIG
+612 KTGYQIIG
-620 TYTGNDGLWYNGCS
+620 TSMSNDGLWYNGCG
-634 YSGEEKY
+634 YGVDLKY

-651 GLDLPKMF
+651 GLDLPKMY
-659 IPDLLNDTAA
+659 IPNLVDGLVE
-669 DGYGRANQCEAR
+669 DGYGHGNTVEGR
-681 LISGDGS
+681 LISGNGNYS
-688 YYFYAPITAWACNP
+688 FYVPISGWTYKPDAEYA
-702 GTEFWY
+702 EYWY
-708 SRYDTGSYFNAKKL
+708 SSYNTGSYFSVT
-722 EQSLDEAKA
+722 EVDHSLYDEKP
-731 EWESTGAKAEKTDA
+731 EWESAGYTAEWIDESC
-745 GWRFVTHEGMSNT
+745 RFVTHEGMSNT
-758 IVTLFDAPDGTCYEV
+758 VVTLFNGPNNTCYIVEI
-773 TTHWTFDGSTEENQW
+773 HWLFDGSTEENQW
-788 GWNRDRAVEGEAVIL
+788 GWNHDRAVEEEAVIL
-803 QAMVNSFRTSKILFT
+803 QAMVKHFTINGGIYFT
-818 DGSPN
+818 DGSSD
-823 GSESSDPA
+823 SESPA
-831 PDDTAFQADL
+831 DTAFLTDL

-863 HDPKDS
+863 HDPKDA

-891 GSAVPPG
+891 GSAVPPR

-980 FCPASGESGSHAPL
+980 FCPAGGESGSHAPL

-1213 TGWLC
+1213 TGW
-1218 AIPKKEGLPP
+1218 
-1228 PFFAVFQR
+1228 
-1236 RAGKSTGTSQRYVV
+1236 

>member
-44 ALAAFL
+44 ALAVFL

-56 SVKNA
+56 SVKSA
-61 PVQAAPP
+61 PVQAEPP

-156 RWKRDVSRA
+156 RWKRDVARA

-330 LVLALTLTAGCAISW
+330 LVLALTLTAGCAVSW

-352 DDPFADKSYTVDI
+352 DDPFADKSYTVDT
-365 LLYEAPAF
+365 LLYEAPGF
-373 TDGFTDGTYPSFRTT
+373 TDGFTDGAYPTFRTA
-388 TNTAG
+388 TNPAG
-393 EKYVTLCD
+393 EKYVTMFNDLGY
-401 AWGSTSIYGPMEE
+401 ALIYGPMEE
-414 YTLEK
+414 YKLEK

-429 KASPVD
+429 RDASPVD
-435 DLIQNNKS
+435 DLMQHNKS
-443 AWSGHC
+443 AWTGYC
-449 EEASDGQPN
+449 EEAKDSQPY
-458 QVYLLKQK
+458 QAYLLEQE
-466 DGSVYLGL
+466 DGTIYLGL
-474 AGDYEEDGS
+474 SADYAEDGS
-483 ELFCSVFRLN
+483 ECFCMVYRL
-493 EQVNPIYASMDDYAA
+493 EKEDDTIYVSMDDYAA

-515 KGTMTYSVSENND
+515 KGTMTYSVSENNE

-598 WTHYLTVLHYTYGE
+598 WTHYLTVLHYTSGE
-612 KTGYQVIG
+612 KTGYQILG
-620 TYTGNDGLWYNGCS
+620 TSMSNDGLWYSGCS
-634 YSGEEKY
+634 YGQELKY

-646 YVDYA
+646 YIDYA
-651 GLDLPKMF
+651 GLDLPKMY
-659 IPDLLNDTAA
+659 IPNLVDGTVT
-669 DGYGRANQCEAR
+669 DGYGHGNSVEGR
-681 LISGDGS
+681 LVSDS
-688 YYFYAPITAWACNP
+688 TYNFCYYYVPITGWACSP
-702 GTEFWY
+702 GTDYWY
-708 SRYDTGSYFNAKKL
+708 SRYDTGSYFSVKKL
-722 EQSLDEAKA
+722 ERGINDAKA
-731 EWESTGAKAEKTDA
+731 EWESTGAKAAKTDT
-745 GWRFVTHEGMSNT
+745 GWRFVTNEGMSNT
-758 IVTLFDAPDGTCYEV
+758 VVTLFDAPDNTCYEV
-773 TTHWTFDGSTEENQW
+773 EIHWSFDGSTAENEW
-788 GWNRDRAVEGEAVIL
+788 GWNRDRAVEEEAVIL
-803 QAMVNSFRTSKILFT
+803 QAMVKHFTIDATVRLTQVNASDTAAASTGFDALDAALDALGDMSVFSHALRYHDLSRPSGTEAEEHDNTNIDYRTTMAEQFRQYSWKEAGDLYHPGNEEFMVSCGRWTFILFGNYKNVLSFYDWG
-818 DGSPN
+818 DGQEEGIYYSYEITN
-823 GSESSDPA
+823 TGAETAAWDAFCEWYEKTAADSGTQASTAAAANTVSRASITKSADSYVDN
-831 PDDTAFQADL
+831 DDYL
-841 QLASNGGAS
+841 WYISGGKLCR
-850 WLSLNTDGMAVGG
+850 WR
-863 HDPKDS
+863 
-869 APTVLLDTCDYK
+869 
-881 EYDPSESSPS
+881 E
-891 GSAVPPG
+891 GSAVETICTLPIDSLTDSPVR
-898 GGNPLALCLS
+898 ATLS
-908 LSNSARF
+908 IR
-915 TFYEGSDFMLYQ
+915 GS
-927 HGDTR
+927 R
-932 YYKVS
+932 
-937 SYGDYATI
+937 
-945 FDAMLAWYN
+945 
-954 KTPDKEATF
+954 
-963 ESDLVLASNA
+963 
-973 ATVDILA
+973 
-980 FCPASGESGSHAPL
+980 
-994 LTGYS
+994 
-999 VALDSYEYKPIDKPK
+999 VALNYHIGGATMGTYVTELYNYDGKLYVKIDGYESIAFDNHGNIVKTLQFPPAQN
-1014 NLDGLD
+1014 NL
-1020 SVELWPHNAQATC
+1020 
-1033 LIFYKGTNT
+1033 
-1042 VKYVS
+1042 
-1047 GKSERYYRA
+1047 
-1056 VGDFSI
+1056 SI
-1062 VDNDGRTL
+1062 S
-1070 YDLMRVWYDTAE
+1070 YDTGKTWTAIGDADYFYGSVTE
-1082 YSDMLTSD
+1082 NNDSISYAPADLSIRDGYVYTTAVYDIDHQKTSD
-1090 VRAQSK
+1090 PL
-1096 SFSWQEAAQNWANA
+1096 
-1110 YYGTQKEVTSGSIYK
+1110 VTH
-1125 FTWLNVT
+1125 
-1132 VNPAEETTQAK
+1132 
-1143 RKAGEIDDNTYCFAV
+1143 AV
-1158 RVEFTAESANALQ
+1158 RISI
-1171 SAMAGNTVKCENPAA
+1171 K
-1186 PKDAYEFYRCC
+1186 
-1197 TIQLRDDG
+1197 
-1205 RWYGTELG
+1205 
-1213 TGWLC
+1213 TGAQEILD
-1218 AIPKKEGLPP
+1218 
-1228 PFFAVFQR
+1228 
-1236 RAGKSTGTSQRYVV
+1236 

>member
-94 KSGQSPAQVRDT
+94 KSGQSPAAVRDT
-106 IIQRPVTNPEQK
+106 IIQRPVTNPAQK

-142 YQGVSYALFRRTVR
+142 YQGLSYALFRRTVR
-156 RWKRDVSRA
+156 RWKRDVARA

-197 GLLRPRLLLPHER
+197 GLLCPRLLLPHER

-330 LVLALTLTAGCAISW
+330 LVLALTLTAGCATSW
-345 GERAQKN
+345 GSRDASTA
-352 DDPFADKSYTVDI
+352 PFDGSRYNPMFVFGNSELTTGKDFRPLYYVSDGNGFSVQLSQGNGAKSVALTYGSTVAVYMP
-365 LLYEAPAF
+365 LESVTLTQENF
-373 TDGFTDGTYPSFRTT
+373 DGTLLPDLDTLRGDNKAAWRVQLPDNFDDHDPEASPNLVFLLEQEDGTLYLCIGYHFEGGDAFPEDTDRIRWVYRLEKEDDTLYPSM
-388 TNTAG
+388 
-393 EKYVTLCD
+393 D
-401 AWGSTSIYGPMEE
+401 A
-414 YTLEK
+414 
-419 QSFYALFGST
+419 
-429 KASPVD
+429 
-435 DLIQNNKS
+435 
-443 AWSGHC
+443 
-449 EEASDGQPN
+449 
-458 QVYLLKQK
+458 
-466 DGSVYLGL
+466 
-474 AGDYEEDGS
+474 
-483 ELFCSVFRLN
+483 
-493 EQVNPIYASMDDYAA
+493 YAA
-508 ACVEDLK
+508 AQVEKLK
-515 KGTMTYSVSENND
+515 KSTMSYCTSEDGN
-528 YASRSIEDTVA
+528 YASQVAEDTVA

-546 EQADSLGNLSP
+546 EQGDSLGNLSP

-598 WTHYLTVLHYTYGE
+598 WTHYLTVLHYTSGE
-612 KTGYQVIG
+612 KTGYQIIG

-659 IPDLLNDTAA
+659 IPNLLNDTAA

-788 GWNRDRAVEGEAVIL
+788 GWNRDRAVEGEAEVL
-803 QAMVNSFRTSKILFT
+803 RAMVRSFTVNW
-818 DGSPN
+818 DADAAA
-823 GSESSDPA
+823 DPA
-831 PDDTAFQADL
+831 LDDSDFQADL
-841 QLASNGGAS
+841 QLASNGGAAWMFLYRDNAAITDRDMLNVTPTVRLDECS
-850 WLSLNTDGMAVGG
+850 YALLHDKFTPADGARSLTLWLSNNDSSHLAFFEGTDI
-863 HDPKDS
+863 
-869 APTVLLDTCDYK
+869 
-881 EYDPSESSPS
+881 
-891 GSAVPPG
+891 
-898 GGNPLALCLS
+898 
-908 LSNSARF
+908 
-915 TFYEGSDFMLYQ
+915 MLYQ
-927 HGDTR
+927 RDDAY

-937 SYGDYATI
+937 DYGDYATLY
-945 FDAMLAWYN
+945 DAMLAWFN
-954 KTPDKEATF
+954 SAQSGTEPSDASSATTT
-963 ESDLVLASNA
+963 NA
-973 ATVDILA
+973 VSRDSLIKAA
-980 FCPASGESGSHAPL
+980 
-994 LTGYS
+994 
-999 VALDSYEYKPIDKPK
+999 DSYVDLGGYLWYTAGGKFCRWHEGGSVETIDTLPIDYLNDAPVSASLSTQDNRILMSYHIGGATMGTYVTELYNSDGEQYVKIDGYESIAFDNHGNIVKTLQFPPAQN
-1014 NLDGLD
+1014 NLSISYD
-1020 SVELWPHNAQATC
+1020 
-1033 LIFYKGTNT
+1033 
-1042 VKYVS
+1042 S
-1047 GKSERYYRA
+1047 GKTWTAIGDADYFYGSVTENNDSISYAPADLSIRDGYVYTTA
-1056 VGDFSI
+1056 V
-1062 VDNDGRTL
+1062 
-1070 YDLMRVWYDTAE
+1070 YDIDHQK
-1082 YSDMLTSD
+1082 TSD
-1090 VRAQSK
+1090 PL
-1096 SFSWQEAAQNWANA
+1096 
-1110 YYGTQKEVTSGSIYK
+1110 VTHS
-1125 FTWLNVT
+1125 
-1132 VNPAEETTQAK
+1132 
-1143 RKAGEIDDNTYCFAV
+1143 V
-1158 RVEFTAESANALQ
+1158 RVNL
-1171 SAMAGNTVKCENPAA
+1171 K
-1186 PKDAYEFYRCC
+1186 
-1197 TIQLRDDG
+1197 
-1205 RWYGTELG
+1205 
-1213 TGWLC
+1213 TGAQEILD
-1218 AIPKKEGLPP
+1218 
-1228 PFFAVFQR
+1228 
-1236 RAGKSTGTSQRYVV
+1236 

>member
-44 ALAAFL
+44 ALAVFL

-94 KSGQSPAQVRDT
+94 KSGQSPAAVRDT

-156 RWKRDVSRA
+156 RWKRDVARA

-172 DTARDLGVS
+172 DTAHDLGVS

-330 LVLALTLTAGCAISW
+330 LVLALTLTAGCAVSW

-352 DDPFADKSYTVDI
+352 DDPFADKSYTVDT
-365 LLYEAPAF
+365 LLYEAPGF
-373 TDGFTDGTYPSFRTT
+373 TDGFTDGVYPTFRTA
-388 TNTAG
+388 TNPAG
-393 EKYVTLCD
+393 EKYVTMFNDLGY
-401 AWGSTSIYGPMEE
+401 ALIYGPMEE
-414 YTLEK
+414 YKLEK
-419 QSFYALFGST
+419 QSFYALFGNT
-429 KASPVD
+429 RDASPVD
-435 DLIQNNKS
+435 DLMQHNKS
-443 AWSGHC
+443 AWTGYC
-449 EEASDGQPN
+449 EEAKDSQPY
-458 QVYLLKQK
+458 QAYLLEQE
-466 DGSVYLGL
+466 DGTIYLGL
-474 AGDYEEDGS
+474 SADYAEDGS
-483 ELFCSVFRLN
+483 ECFCMVYRL
-493 EQVNPIYASMDDYAA
+493 EKEDDTIYASMDDYAA
-508 ACVEDLK
+508 ERVAELK
-515 KGTMTYSVSENND
+515 KGTMTYSVSENNE

-546 EQADSLGNLSP
+546 EFADSLGNLSP

-562 ELWYFQYEMKPTN
+562 ELWYFQYERKPTN

-598 WTHYLTVLHYTYGE
+598 WTHYLTVLHYTSGE
-612 KTGYQVIG
+612 QTGYQVIG

-646 YVDYA
+646 YIDYA
-651 GLDLPKMF
+651 GLNEPKMY
-659 IPDLLNDTAA
+659 IPNLVDGLVE
-669 DGYGRANQCEAR
+669 DGYGHGNSVEGR
-681 LISGDGS
+681 LISGNGN
-688 YYFYAPITAWACNP
+688 YRFYAPISGWTYKPDAKYA
-702 GTEFWY
+702 EYWY
-708 SRYDTGSYFNAKKL
+708 SSYNTGSYFSVT
-722 EQSLDEAKA
+722 EVDHSLYDEKP
-731 EWESTGAKAEKTDA
+731 EWESAGYTAEWIDESC
-745 GWRFVTHEGMSNT
+745 RFVTHEGMSNT
-758 IVTLFDAPDGTCYEV
+758 VVTLFNGPNNTCYIVEI
-773 TTHWTFDGSTEENQW
+773 HWLFDGSTEENQW
-788 GWNRDRAVEGEAVIL
+788 GWNRDRAVEEEAVIL
-803 QAMVNSFRTSKILFT
+803 QAMVNSFRTSKILPTT
-818 DGSPN
+818 DPVLD
-823 GSESSDPA
+823 DPA
-831 PDDTAFQADL
+831 FKADL
-841 QLASNGGAS
+841 QLATNGGAS
-850 WLSLNTDGMAVGG
+850 WMYLSKNSAAVSDCNMRNVSPAVKLDECSYTLLNKDFTPADG
-863 HDPKDS
+863 
-869 APTVLLDTCDYK
+869 TQVLELW
-881 EYDPSESSPS
+881 
-891 GSAVPPG
+891 
-898 GGNPLALCLS
+898 
-908 LSNSARF
+908 LSNNDDSHFA
-915 TFYEGSDFMLYQ
+915 FYEGTNVMLYQ
-927 HGDTR
+927 RDDAR

-937 SYGDYATI
+937 NFGDYATLYN
-945 FDAMLAWYN
+945 AMLAWFN
-954 KTPDKEATF
+954 SAQSGTET
-963 ESDLVLASNA
+963 SDASSTTTTNA
-973 ATVDILA
+973 VTRDSLIKSA
-980 FCPASGESGSHAPL
+980 
-994 LTGYS
+994 
-999 VALDSYEYKPIDKPK
+999 DSYVDLGGYLWYTAGGKLYRWHE
-1014 NLDGLD
+1014 GG
-1020 SVELWPHNAQATC
+1020 SVETIDTLPTDYDTPVSASLSTQDDRILMNYHIGGATMGSF
-1033 LIFYKGTNT
+1033 IT
-1042 VKYVS
+1042 
-1047 GKSERYYRA
+1047 
-1056 VGDFSI
+1056 D
-1062 VDNDGRTL
+1062 L
-1070 YDLMRVWYDTAE
+1070 YDTDGKKLSSINGYNAIAISGDIIVMTDHFMPTPNNMSISYDCGKTFTEFGDKDWFYGSA
-1082 YSDMLTSD
+1082 LTED
-1090 VRAQSK
+1090 
-1096 SFSWQEAAQNWANA
+1096 
-1110 YYGTQKEVTSGSIYK
+1110 GTYVTSVNSSLEIRDGYVYTTAVYDINHEKSDDP
-1125 FTWLNVT
+1125 LVT
-1132 VNPAEETTQAK
+1132 H
-1143 RKAGEIDDNTYCFAV
+1143 AV
-1158 RVEFTAESANALQ
+1158 RISI
-1171 SAMAGNTVKCENPAA
+1171 K
-1186 PKDAYEFYRCC
+1186 
-1197 TIQLRDDG
+1197 
-1205 RWYGTELG
+1205 
-1213 TGWLC
+1213 TGAQEILD
-1218 AIPKKEGLPP
+1218 
-1228 PFFAVFQR
+1228 
-1236 RAGKSTGTSQRYVV
+1236 

>member
-44 ALAAFL
+44 ALAVFL

-61 PVQAAPP
+61 PVQAEPP

-79 TAIQSTDNLFGDMAE
+79 TTIQSTDNLFGDMAE
-94 KSGQSPAQVRDT
+94 KSGQSPAAVRDT

-156 RWKRDVSRA
+156 RWKRDVARA

-330 LVLALTLTAGCAISW
+330 LVLALTLTAGCAVGW
-345 GERAQKN
+345 GERAQTQKN

-493 EQVNPIYASMDDYAA
+493 EQVNPIYVSMDDYAA

-612 KTGYQVIG
+612 KTGYQIIG
-620 TYTGNDGLWYNGCS
+620 TSMSNDGLWYNGCG
-634 YSGEEKY
+634 YGVDLKY

-646 YVDYA
+646 YIDYA

-722 EQSLDEAKA
+722 ERSLDEAKA

-803 QAMVNSFRTSKILFT
+803 QAMVNSFRTSKILPT
-818 DGSPN
+818 IDPVLD
-823 GSESSDPA
+823 DPA
-831 PDDTAFQADL
+831 FKADL
-841 QLASNGGAS
+841 QLATNGGAS
-850 WLSLNTDGMAVGG
+850 WMYLSKNSAAVSDCNMRNVSPAVKLDECSYALLNEEFTPDDG
-863 HDPKDS
+863 KQ
-869 APTVLLDTCDYK
+869 TLTLW
-881 EYDPSESSPS
+881 
-891 GSAVPPG
+891 
-898 GGNPLALCLS
+898 
-908 LSNSARF
+908 LSNNDSSHLA
-915 TFYEGSDFMLYQ
+915 FYEGTNVMLYQ
-927 HGDTR
+927 RDDAR

-937 SYGDYATI
+937 NFGDYATLY
-945 FDAMLAWYN
+945 DAMLAWFNSAQSGTETSDASSATTTNAVSRDSLIKAADSYVDLGGYLWYTADGKFYRWHEGGSVETLRELPYN
-954 KTPDKEATF
+954 DVTDQPAIATLAVEYDQVALRWHIGGATTGTTMLELYGADGKRTMELDGSAPFAISGNTIVKLRSFPPTTGNLLLSTDGGKTW
-963 ESDLVLASNA
+963 
-973 ATVDILA
+973 
-980 FCPASGESGSHAPL
+980 SGLGDADWFYGSVTEDSSGSTSYAL
-994 LTGYS
+994 ADLTIRDGY
-999 VALDSYEYKPIDKPK
+999 VYTTAVYDIDHQK
-1014 NLDGLD
+1014 
-1020 SVELWPHNAQATC
+1020 
-1033 LIFYKGTNT
+1033 
-1042 VKYVS
+1042 
-1047 GKSERYYRA
+1047 
-1056 VGDFSI
+1056 
-1062 VDNDGRTL
+1062 
-1070 YDLMRVWYDTAE
+1070 
-1082 YSDMLTSD
+1082 TSD
-1090 VRAQSK
+1090 PL
-1096 SFSWQEAAQNWANA
+1096 
-1110 YYGTQKEVTSGSIYK
+1110 VTHS
-1125 FTWLNVT
+1125 
-1132 VNPAEETTQAK
+1132 
-1143 RKAGEIDDNTYCFAV
+1143 V
-1158 RVEFTAESANALQ
+1158 RVNL
-1171 SAMAGNTVKCENPAA
+1171 K
-1186 PKDAYEFYRCC
+1186 
-1197 TIQLRDDG
+1197 
-1205 RWYGTELG
+1205 
-1213 TGWLC
+1213 TGAQEILD
-1218 AIPKKEGLPP
+1218 
-1228 PFFAVFQR
+1228 
-1236 RAGKSTGTSQRYVV
+1236 

>member
-44 ALAAFL
+44 ALAVFL

-79 TAIQSTDNLFGDMAE
+79 TTIQSTDNLFGDMAE

-197 GLLRPRLLLPHER
+197 GLLRPRLLLPHEH

-253 MLRQADEDIELA
+253 MLRQADEDIALA

-330 LVLALTLTAGCAISW
+330 LVLALTLTAGCAVSW
-345 GERAQKN
+345 GERAQTQKN

-365 LLYEAPAF
+365 LLYEAPGF
-373 TDGFTDGTYPSFRTT
+373 TDGFTDGAYPTFRTA
-388 TNTAG
+388 TNPAG
-393 EKYVTLCD
+393 EKYVTMFNDLGY
-401 AWGSTSIYGPMEE
+401 ALIYGPMEE
-414 YTLEK
+414 YKLEK
-419 QSFYALFGST
+419 QSFYALFGNT
-429 KASPVD
+429 RDASPVD
-435 DLIQNNKS
+435 DLMQHNKS
-443 AWSGHC
+443 AWTGYC
-449 EEASDGQPN
+449 EEAKDSQPY
-458 QVYLLKQK
+458 QAYLLEQE
-466 DGSVYLGL
+466 DGTIYLGL
-474 AGDYEEDGS
+474 SADYAEDGS
-483 ELFCSVFRLN
+483 ECFCMVYRL
-493 EQVNPIYASMDDYAA
+493 EKEDDTIYASMDDYAA
-508 ACVEDLK
+508 ERVAELK
-515 KGTMTYSVSENND
+515 KGTMTYSVSENNE

-598 WTHYLTVLHYTYGE
+598 WTHYLTVLHYTSGE
-612 KTGYQVIG
+612 QTGYQVIG

-758 IVTLFDAPDGTCYEV
+758 IVTLFDAPDGICYEV

-788 GWNRDRAVEGEAVIL
+788 GWNRDRAVEGEAAIL
-803 QAMVNSFRTSKILFT
+803 QAMTDSFTITGKILLSQEDASAASTGFDALDAALDALGDMNVT
-818 DGSPN
+818 ADPLGHAVMVPN
-823 GSESSDPA
+823 ATAKWDDRNGTNIAYRAEIAKQFRQYSWKEASNVAQFGEEVLSVQCGRWNFYLYSNYKNVLSFFDQESDPKGYPYA
-831 PDDTAFQADL
+831 FEITNAGAENAVWDAFYKWYEEAVAADNGKQTVTPAATDTLSRASITKSADSYVDNDDYL
-841 QLASNGGAS
+841 WYISGGKLCR
-850 WLSLNTDGMAVGG
+850 WR
-863 HDPKDS
+863 
-869 APTVLLDTCDYK
+869 
-881 EYDPSESSPS
+881 E
-891 GSAVPPG
+891 GSAVETICTLPIDSLTDSPVR
-898 GGNPLALCLS
+898 ATLS
-908 LSNSARF
+908 I
-915 TFYEGSDFMLYQ
+915 M
-927 HGDTR
+927 
-932 YYKVS
+932 VS
-937 SYGDYATI
+937 R
-945 FDAMLAWYN
+945 
-954 KTPDKEATF
+954 
-963 ESDLVLASNA
+963 
-973 ATVDILA
+973 
-980 FCPASGESGSHAPL
+980 
-994 LTGYS
+994 
-999 VALDSYEYKPIDKPK
+999 VALRYHIGGATMGTYVTELYNSDGEQYVKIDGYESIAFDNHGNIVKTLQFPPAQNNLSISYD
-1014 NLDGLD
+1014 
-1020 SVELWPHNAQATC
+1020 
-1033 LIFYKGTNT
+1033 
-1042 VKYVS
+1042 S
-1047 GKSERYYRA
+1047 GKTWTAIGDADYFYGSVTEDGSSISYFPGALEIRDGYVYTTA
-1056 VGDFSI
+1056 V
-1062 VDNDGRTL
+1062 
-1070 YDLMRVWYDTAE
+1070 YDIDHQK
-1082 YSDMLTSD
+1082 TSD
-1090 VRAQSK
+1090 PL
-1096 SFSWQEAAQNWANA
+1096 
-1110 YYGTQKEVTSGSIYK
+1110 VTHS
-1125 FTWLNVT
+1125 
-1132 VNPAEETTQAK
+1132 
-1143 RKAGEIDDNTYCFAV
+1143 V
-1158 RVEFTAESANALQ
+1158 RVNL
-1171 SAMAGNTVKCENPAA
+1171 K
-1186 PKDAYEFYRCC
+1186 
-1197 TIQLRDDG
+1197 
-1205 RWYGTELG
+1205 
-1213 TGWLC
+1213 TGAQEILD
-1218 AIPKKEGLPP
+1218 
-1228 PFFAVFQR
+1228 
-1236 RAGKSTGTSQRYVV
+1236 